1 MILQRSREERED
13 RRGEEKTRVD
23 TRWGK
28 VIFKRSREERR
39 GEERR
44 GEEKSR
50 QEIGAGDRKE
60 EGRREGGQEKR
71 EEEGDR

>member
-1 MILQRSREERED
+1 MILERSREERED

-44 GEEKSR
+44 GEER
-50 QEIGAGDRKE
+50 RRGEEQTGDWCR
-60 EGRREGGQEKR
+60 
-71 EEEGDR
+71 